1 MNELTAPQQLIENTK
16 ELWNTGKKVMIQV
29 AWNLLKIRE
38 SGEWEKYGHKTFQQ
52 FCQEELDIS
61 QSQTSK
67 LVQVAD
73 YYLQQYSPEE
83 IGPVDYERLY
93 ASTKLPGTPEENL
106 SKALTWSRD
115 DFKKEKAEL
124 TPHTPSYRMICTEPG
139 CWLAEENH
147 P

>member
-1 MNELTAPQQLIENTK
+1 MNTLSTNEQLIVETK
-16 ELWNTGKKVMIQV
+16 ALWNQGKKVMIQV

-61 QSQTSK
+61 QSQASK
-67 LVQVAD
+67 LIQVAD
-73 YYLQQYSPEE
+73 YYLDKYTPEQ
-83 IGPVDYERLY
+83 IGACDYERLY

-124 TPHTPSYRMICTEPG
+124 TPHEF
-139 CWLAEENH
+139 EEVCYCKVCGLSKANH

>member
-1 MNELTAPQQLIENTK
+1 MTNTLSTNEQLIQTTK
-16 ELWNTGKKVMIQV
+16 ELWNQGKKVMIQV

-61 QSQTSK
+61 QSQASK
-67 LVQVAD
+67 LIQVAD
-73 YYLQQYSPEE
+73 YYLEKYTPEQ

-115 DFKKEKAEL
+115 DFKKEKAEITIHDPKWITYCEVCKL
-124 TPHTPSYRMICTEPG
+124 SQS
-139 CWLAEENH
+139 NH

>member
-1 MNELTAPQQLIENTK
+1 MNTTLTAPQQLISDTK
-16 ELWNTGKKVMIQV
+16 ELWNQGKKVMIQV

-67 LVQVAD
+67 LIQVAD
-73 YYLQQYSPEE
+73 YYLEKYTPEE
-83 IGPVDYERLY
+83 IGACDYERLY

-115 DFKKEKAEL
+115 DFKKEKAEI
-124 TPHTPSYRMICTEPG
+124 TPHEPAWNTYCTV
-139 CWLAEENH
+139 CNLSKDNH

>member
-1 MNELTAPQQLIENTK
+1 MNTPLTAPQQLIENTR
-16 ELWNTGKKVMIQV
+16 ELWNQGKKVMIQV

-67 LVQVAD
+67 LIQVAD
-73 YYLQQYSPEE
+73 YYLEKYTPEE
-83 IGPVDYERLY
+83 IGACDYERLY

-115 DFKKEKAEL
+115 DFKQNKAEIE
-124 TPHTPSYRMICTEPG
+124 PHPFVEVCYCKTCGLSKDR
-139 CWLAEENH
+139 H

>member
-1 MNELTAPQQLIENTK
+1 MNTTLTAPQQLINDTK
-16 ELWNTGKKVMIQV
+16 ELWNQGKKVMIQV

-67 LVQVAD
+67 LIQVAD
-73 YYLQQYSPEE
+73 YYLEKYTPEE
-83 IGPVDYERLY
+83 IGACDYERLY
-93 ASTKLPGTPEENL
+93 ASTKLQGTPEENL

-115 DFKKEKAEL
+115 DFKQNKAEIE
-124 TPHTPSYRMICTEPG
+124 PHAFVEVCYCKTCGLSKDR
-139 CWLAEENH
+139 H